1 MGAQD
6 DHDQSRA
13 LSQLCSMIVEIL
25 KSPSWPP
32 WLWLRSLQ
40 QLLRHCS
47 LEFPWLFGSVT
58 FVIGFVLMPW
68 VFCLVLLFHFA
79 AIVSHLSEFGKS
91 IFCPVPRHHVPG
103 KKAEPSFAILLFVE
117 LRKVMV
123 RAVYSNEVWFSLCA
137 EWSFSWAGR
146 TYRLLKSK
154 NLGCGEWKFWGKF
167 RVLKWLL
174 YW

>member
-25 KSPSWPP
+25 KSPSWPH

-58 FVIGFVLMPW
+58 FVIGFFIDALGFLFSFV
-68 VFCLVLLFHFA
+68 VSFC
-79 AIVSHLSEFGKS
+79 
-91 IFCPVPRHHVPG
+91 C
-103 KKAEPSFAILLFVE
+103 
-117 LRKVMV
+117 
-123 RAVYSNEVWFSLCA
+123 YCFS
-137 EWSFSWAGR
+137 S
-146 TYRLLKSK
+146 
-154 NLGCGEWKFWGKF
+154 
-167 RVLKWLL
+167 V
-174 YW
+174 

>member
-58 FVIGFVLMPW
+58 FVIGFVLSLGFS
-68 VFCLVLLFHFA
+68 VQFCCFILLLLFL
-79 AIVSHLSEFGKS
+79 ICLNLES
-91 IFCPVPRHHVPG
+91 
-103 KKAEPSFAILLFVE
+103 PSFALFHGIMSLVRKLNPLLPFYYLSSFEKSWLGLFIAMKFGSLFVQNGVFHE
-117 LRKVMV
+117 L
-123 RAVYSNEVWFSLCA
+123 
-137 EWSFSWAGR
+137 G
-146 TYRLLKSK
+146 
-154 NLGCGEWKFWGKF
+154 
-167 RVLKWLL
+167 VLTDC
-174 YW
+174 

>member
-32 WLWLRSLQ
+32 W
-40 QLLRHCS
+40 
-47 LEFPWLFGSVT
+47 
-58 FVIGFVLMPW
+58 
-68 VFCLVLLFHFA
+68 FCFFHFA

-117 LRKVMV
+117 L
-123 RAVYSNEVWFSLCA
+123 
-137 EWSFSWAGR
+137 
-146 TYRLLKSK
+146 
-154 NLGCGEWKFWGKF
+154 
-167 RVLKWLL
+167 
-174 YW
+174 